1 MTSFEVLFM
10 RYLLSSS
17 PSSARLS
24 GHHKN
29 QTVHNLIIPSV
40 LSSQKQHISL
50 VVIQSSIEAT
60 NCTQRP
66 AITSNSNT
74 ISNKNNNRK

>member
-10 RYLLSSS
+10 RYFMSSS
-17 PSSARLS
+17 PSSAGLS
-24 GHHKN
+24 EHHKH
-29 QTVHNLIIPSV
+29 QTVQILITSSI

-60 NCTQRP
+60 NSTQRP
-66 AITSNSNT
+66 AITSISNT
-74 ISNKNNNRK
+74 FSNNNNNKK